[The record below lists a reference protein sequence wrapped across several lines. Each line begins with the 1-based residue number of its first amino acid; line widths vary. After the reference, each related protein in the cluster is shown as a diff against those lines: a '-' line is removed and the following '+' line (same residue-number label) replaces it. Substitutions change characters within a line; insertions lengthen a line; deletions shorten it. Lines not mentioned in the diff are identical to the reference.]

1 MRSGEARKHLR
12 VSRKTLIGY
21 AKRGRISTVELPGG
35 SKRVHRL
42 YDVSGSCVKGGNDA
56 PKNDMVV
63 EAIYTRAPEGEERRV
78 EVDTLRQQCGYCHG
92 GVVVFA
98 DAPGDYDGIRQLLDR
113 VIERGVRVVHVARR
127 DYLCGEN
134 LSCVVIEYVIEKFGC
149 RLCVANE
156 SVVTT

>member
-1 MRSGEARKHLR
+1 MSFSGVPADLDMLMRSGEATKHLR

-42 YDVSGSCVKGGNDA
+42 YDVSSFCVKGGNDA

-63 EAIYTRAPEGEERRV
+63 EAIYTRAPEGKERRV
-78 EVDTLRQQCGYCHG
+78 EVDTLRQQCGCCHG

-98 DAPGDYDGIRQLLDR
+98 DAPGDYDGIDSFLTGSSN
-113 VIERGVRVVHVARR
+113 GVYGSCTWHVATI
-127 DYLCGEN
+127 
-134 LSCVVIEYVIEKFGC
+134 S
-149 RLCVANE
+149 VAKTFLVSSSN
-156 SVVTT
+156 T